1 MVLFLGSCDL
11 FAPGPDAPG
20 AITATSGDE
29 SITIS
34 WNASPDATSYDLYY
48 TNDGSTPTL
57 ESTKVTDITATS
69 YVLSGLSGD
78 DSAKSYVFAL
88 TAKKDKKTGDLS
100 SPTSAVKP
108 LPVLTVNLTTDLG
121 AVSWVYNYLLLILE
135 VPYNS
140 ATDDVDGSVIEKST
154 TSVSLDSS
162 GKAVLKASFDR
173 SKYLGYAL
181 VFDIDGNGRLS
192 SGDYVEGNGN
202 GSYKYHYWSVLK
214 EKSFAT
220 DAVIYFNDLKT
231 Y

>member
-20 AITATSGDE
+20 AITATPGDE

-108 LPVLTVNLTTDLG
+108 LPVLTVNLTTDIVLLKC
-121 AVSWVYNYLLLILE
+121 LLLVFE
-135 VPYNS
+135 VPYD
-140 ATDDVDGSVIEKST
+140 TVEKDVVGSPTLRNTIS
-154 TSVSLDSS
+154 SSLGGD
-162 GKAVLKASFDR
+162 GKAVIKASFDR
-173 SKYLGYAL
+173 SKYLGYAI
-181 VFDIDGNGRLS
+181 VIDLDDNGKMS
-192 SGDYVEGNGN
+192 TGDLIEPHSNAKYT
-202 GSYKYHYWSVLK
+202 YHYWTGLK
-214 EKSFAT
+214 DKSFAT
-220 DAVIYFNDLKT
+220 DAVTYLNDLEI